1 MKHEKGSCKLN
12 RRGGIGGHLTVEVG
26 DPDERKQLQDLDEK
40 VATVPRLQVLHEEP
54 VDH

>member
-1 MKHEKGSCKLN
+1 MREQIKPGAGG
-12 RRGGIGGHLTVEVG
+12 GGIGGHLTVEVG